1 MTEITIAGGV
11 YYEQVQWPSW
21 DLIFGSGGRAAA
33 SLPGHVDTIDLRTY
47 ARADTA
53 EAFQRAADVY
63 GFRLYAEAAEQSV
76 CFQYVHT
83 LSTPVIVPAPARIR
97 PIAPLRVQA
106 DAILRFGMM
115 EGSAVVKADRCVYD
129 PQSPLNPE
137 PFERNGS
144 RAAHL
149 AIVANRGEVGALTG
163 IADDPVAAAQRLLG
177 EGAEV
182 VVVKCGASGAIIVEK
197 SGTREIP
204 AYRSEGVWTLGS
216 GDVFA
221 AIFAAYWAVHGQS
234 ATAAAELASR
244 AVASYAES
252 KSLPIPAATALRTT
266 IAQPVGAQ
274 TGRVY
279 LAGPFFTIGQRWLVD
294 EARQS
299 LLGMGMNVFSP
310 VHDIGNGPAATVAP
324 ADLAGLNDC
333 DAVFALLD
341 GLDSGTLFEVGYAC
355 ARSKPVYALAQ
366 SVGDEDLK
374 MIVGSGCRVYGDLVT
389 ALHHLVWRV

>member
-11 YYEQVQWPSW
+11 YYEQVQWPPW

-33 SLPGHVDTIDLRTY
+33 SLVGHIDTIELRTY
-47 ARADTA
+47 ARSDTA

-63 GFRLYAEAAEQSV
+63 GFSFHPEAAEQSV

-97 PIAPLRVQA
+97 PIAPFRVQA
-106 DAILRFGMM
+106 DAVLRFGMM
-115 EGSAVVKADRCVYD
+115 EGSALVEADRCVYD

-163 IADDPVAAAQRLLG
+163 VAGDPVAAAQRLLG
-177 EGAEV
+177 DGAEV
-182 VVVKCGASGAIIVEK
+182 VVVKCGAAGAIVVEK
-197 SGTREIP
+197 SGTREIS
-204 AYRSEGVWTLGS
+204 AYQSEGVWTLGS

-234 ATAAAELASR
+234 AADAAELASR
-244 AVASYAES
+244 AVASYADT
-252 KSLPIPAATALRTT
+252 KSLPIPAAEALRT
-266 IAQPVGAQ
+266 AAAEPVKAQ

-279 LAGPFFTIGQRWLVD
+279 LAGPFFSIGQRWLVD
-294 EARQS
+294 EARQY
-299 LLGMGMNVFSP
+299 LFDMGMNVFSP
-310 VHDIGNGPAATVAP
+310 LHDIGNGPAGTVAP
-324 ADLAGLNDC
+324 ADLAALDAC

-341 GLDSGTLFEVGYAC
+341 GLDSGTLFELGYAR
-355 ARSKPVYALAQ
+355 AKSKPVYALAQ

-374 MIVGSGCRVYGDLVT
+374 MVVGSGCRVYGDLVT